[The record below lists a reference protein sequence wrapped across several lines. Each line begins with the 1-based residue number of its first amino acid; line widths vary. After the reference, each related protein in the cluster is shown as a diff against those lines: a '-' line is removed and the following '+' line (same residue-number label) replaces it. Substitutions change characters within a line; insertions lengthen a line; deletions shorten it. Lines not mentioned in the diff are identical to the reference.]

1 MRKKKCEITDREA
14 IDAILSRCRVGRM
27 ATVGSDGYPYIT
39 PVNYVYFK
47 GAIYFHCARAG
58 EKLDNI
64 RRDSRVCFEVDIPL
78 AYLDLDYYGDSPE
91 ACKVHQFYH
100 CVIVRGRAEVVTQI
114 QEKLGALNALVAS
127 HEPQGRAFESITEQ
141 TEAVGLCEVVAVRIE
156 RISAKSDL
164 AQNKSAEDKESL
176 RSYLSTRGLP
186 GDLEAAALLGGT
198 KA

>member
-1 MRKKKCEITDREA
+1 MRKKKCEITDRAA

-27 ATVGSDGYPYIT
+27 ASVGSDGYPYIT

-127 HEPQGRAFESITEQ
+127 HEPQGRAFEPITEQ

-198 KA
+198 KV